1 LIVLFYWNLNAYF
14 VVNFTGKYRI
24 EEREIR
30 ARMDSPN
37 IRKVLE
43 LGFSRDVVMN
53 TLRKRLRETG

>member
-1 LIVLFYWNLNAYF
+1 MPSDFILSV
-14 VVNFTGKYRI
+14 TGKYRI

-43 LGFSRDVVMN
+43 LGISRDIVMN
-53 TLRKRLRETG
+53 TLRKRLRETGRILF